1 MTMTHSAKPL
11 FWRDPRMPHVELR
24 KIDDGRKV
32 CYAPHSHTH
41 WSLGAI
47 TAGES
52 TFSYRQDLYRIESG
66 NLVLMNPDWVHAC
79 NPIEDQPWSYLM
91 MYVDTEWLT
100 RLRYEAGLLEAPL
113 WEDIHTAVIAD
124 PFWYDG
130 YCKVAHCLLDQKRG
144 LLDKQTEVVEYLF
157 ALMHELAKQ
166 SIQPP
171 QKVPASLRELA
182 GYLDEHRAEDISL
195 DDLCARSGY
204 SPGHL
209 IRAFKQHFGLTPHAY
224 LVNRRV
230 QLGQKELKG
239 GASIAD
245 AALSTGFSDQSH
257 FQKTF
262 KRLVAATPNQYRSTS
277 VNQKVKAAGGE

>member
-1 MTMTHSAKPL
+1 MTRTHSAKPL

-24 KIDDGRKV
+24 KIDDGRQV

-91 MYVDTEWLT
+91 MYVDTGWLT
-100 RLRYEAGLLEAPL
+100 RLRYEAGLLAAPR
-113 WEDIHTAVIAD
+113 WEDIHTAVITD
-124 PFWYDG
+124 PFWYEG
-130 YCKVAHCLLDQKRG
+130 YCQVAHCLLDQKRS
-144 LLDKQTEVVEYLF
+144 LLDKQTEVVDYLF
-157 ALMHELAKQ
+157 ALMHELAEQ

-171 QKVPASLRELA
+171 QRVPASLRELA
-182 GYLDEHRAEDISL
+182 AYLDEHRAKDISL

-230 QLGQKELKG
+230 QLGQKELKD
-239 GASIAD
+239 GASIAE

-262 KRLVAATPNQYRSTS
+262 KRLVAATPNQYRSSS
-277 VNQKVKAAGGE
+277 VNQKV